1 MKGMEMM
8 LANMLGLK
16 PDQMQAMMTG
26 FAEMAETGVETF
38 KRIEAQNVEI
48 LARLERLENGNG
60 KRDG

>member
-26 FAEMAETGVETF
+26 FADMAENGVKT
-38 KRIEAQNVEI
+38 IEEIKAQNADI
-48 LARLERLENGNG
+48 LERLERIENGDG